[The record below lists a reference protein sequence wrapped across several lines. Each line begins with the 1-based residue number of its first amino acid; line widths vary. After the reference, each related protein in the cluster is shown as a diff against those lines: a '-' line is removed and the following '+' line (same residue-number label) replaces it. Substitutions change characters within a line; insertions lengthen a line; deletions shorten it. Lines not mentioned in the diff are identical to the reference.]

1 MSVFTRLA
9 DMAQRGAVV
18 GLLSMAGYQCYQIA
32 KFTMEGR
39 VQSPYMES
47 TYFKDVE
54 EKVKEEYRKD
64 QLTDHRDWYSAEDS
78 SYLKNQ
84 VRPNLTSPEY
94 LKSKQN
100 ATKK

>member
-1 MSVFTRLA
+1 MSLFTRLA
-9 DMAQRGAVV
+9 DIAQRGVV
-18 GLLSMAGYQCYQIA
+18 IGLMGMAGFQCYQIA

-39 VQSPYMES
+39 VHSPYMES

-64 QLTDHRDWYSAEDS
+64 QLTDHRDWYAADDN

-84 VRPNLTSPEY
+84 VRANITTPEF
-94 LKSKQN
+94 
-100 ATKK
+100 KKKMMEERK

>member
-1 MSVFTRLA
+1 MSMFSRVA
-9 DMAQRGAVV
+9 DLAQRGVV
-18 GLLSMAGYQCYQIA
+18 IGLMSMAGYQCYQIA
-32 KFTMEGR
+32 KFTLEGR

-64 QLTDHRDWYSAEDS
+64 QLTDHRDWYAADDD

-84 VRPNLTSPEY
+84 VRPNITSPDF
-94 LKSKQN
+94 
-100 ATKK
+100 KKRLEERK

>member
-1 MSVFTRLA
+1 MSVFTRIA
-9 DMAQRGAVV
+9 DVAQRGVV
-18 GLLSMAGYQCYQIA
+18 IGLMGWAGFQCYQIA

-64 QLTDHRDWYSAEDS
+64 QLTDHRDWYAAEDE
-78 SYLKNQ
+78 SYLKKQ
-84 VRPNLTSPEY
+84 VRANITSPEF
-94 LKSKQN
+94 KKQLEER
-100 ATKK
+100 K